1 MLLAILCTPAN
12 AQDAD
17 TSSIVAWNKIALRTT
32 KTGAPAIPAMRNV
45 AMVHIA
51 IHDALNA
58 ISPRYKP
65 YYHADKARAGASP
78 AAAIATAAHA
88 VLAALYPAEQA
99 KLDAD
104 LAASLASL
112 PDSADKSNGIELGR
126 VSAAAVLQARASDRM
141 NDKVAYTPEP
151 RDGIWRPV
159 PGDGIA
165 PTNAP
170 RGPDNAPPLAPQW
183 GRMVPLA
190 LERSDQFRPDPPPSI
205 TSEAYA
211 RDFREL
217 IEIGGAGSAKR
228 TQEQTDLA
236 LFWRPT
242 PDLLFDPVVQQLVI
256 DKKMDAWQAA
266 NAFALVNVVMVDAV
280 IACWDAKYTYNQ
292 WRPITGIRNPPADS
306 HPSIKADPNW
316 SPLLFTP
323 PYPDYPAGHP
333 TATAAAMLTMKT
345 LFGSKPESFVVVAG
359 GKSREYTSFDVIA
372 EEVVNAR
379 VYGGV
384 HWRTSDVVGAQLGQ
398 RVAEYIL
405 MQRQQ

>member
-1 MLLAILCTPAN
+1 
-12 AQDAD
+12 
-17 TSSIVAWNKIALRTT
+17 
-32 KTGAPAIPAMRNV
+32 MRNI
-45 AMVHIA
+45 AMMHMA
-51 IHDALNA
+51 IHDALNT
-58 ISPRYKP
+58 ISPHYKP
-65 YYHADKARAGASP
+65 YSYKQEAQKDASP
-78 AAAIATAAHA
+78 TATIATAAHD
-88 VLAALYPAEQA
+88 VLVALYPAEQS

-104 LAASLASL
+104 LAASLASI
-112 PDSADKSNGIELGR
+112 PDGASK
-126 VSAAAVLQARASDRM
+126 SAAIEVGKAAAAATLQARASDRM
-141 NDKVAYTPEP
+141 NDKFAYTAEP
-151 RDGIWRPV
+151 KDGIWRPV

-190 LERSDQFRPDPPPSI
+190 LKSSDQFRPGPPPSI
-205 TSEAYA
+205 TSEEYA

-217 IEIGGAGSAKR
+217 VEIGSATSTTR

-242 PDLLFDPVVQQLVI
+242 PDLLFNPIVQQLVI
-256 DKKMDAWQAA
+256 NKKMDAWQAA
-266 NAFALVNVVMVDAV
+266 HAFALVNVVMVDAV

-292 WRPITGIRNPPADS
+292 WRPITGIRNPPAGS
-306 HPSIKADPNW
+306 PASIKAVPNW

-323 PYPDYPAGHP
+323 PYPDYPGGHP
-333 TATAAAMLTMKT
+333 TATAASMLTMKA
-345 LFGSKPESFVVVAG
+345 LFGSDPGTFSVVAG

-372 EEVVNAR
+372 NEVVNAR

-405 MQRQQ
+405 TQQRQ